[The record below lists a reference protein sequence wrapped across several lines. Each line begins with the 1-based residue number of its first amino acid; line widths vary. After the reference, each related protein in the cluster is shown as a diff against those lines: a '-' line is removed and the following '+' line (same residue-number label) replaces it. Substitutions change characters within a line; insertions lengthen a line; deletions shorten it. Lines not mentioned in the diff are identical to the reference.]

1 MPYFAVTMGNYSS
14 EREII
19 NIPTGKISLEFTTAV
34 LKCSSSKILRRDK
47 YLCQKFI
54 LHEQAHAHG

>member
-19 NIPTGKISLEFTTAV
+19 NIPIGKISLEFTTVFIYIAV
-34 LKCSSSKILRRDK
+34 IEIKL
-47 YLCQKFI
+47 
-54 LHEQAHAHG
+54 E